1 MLEKAEIKKSPAVVI
16 TTHEAATNIYLII
29 FLRQLRRDIQ
39 IISRSVVEANAAAMH
54 RAGADFV
61 MSYASMGANII
72 FNLLTRGDL
81 LMVAEGLD
89 LFRVKIPDAL
99 IGKTIAEASIRE
111 KTGCSIIGIEQN
123 GTTRTLP
130 DPTMSLPEGG
140 EMLLIGSGEA
150 GDRFLEL
157 FGNRSARA

>member
-1 MLEKAEIKKSPAVVI
+1 
-16 TTHEAATNIYLII
+16 
-29 FLRQLRRDIQ
+29 
-39 IISRSVVEANAAAMH
+39 
-54 RAGADFV
+54 

-150 GDRFLEL
+150 EDRFLEL
-157 FGNRSARA
+157 FGNRGIRRGRTS